1 MKNWKPFCSLF
12 SQLAMTMVFELGL
25 NKSTSKDLPGVDCL
39 SPFDQRKYPKQS
51 TVRTMEERR
60 ALLGCFLIT
69 STYFDSLHKSLRG
82 AY

>member
-25 NKSTSKDLPGVDCL
+25 NKSMKDLPGVDCL
-39 SPFDQRKYPKQS
+39 SPFDQRKYPKLS

-69 STYFDSLHKSLRG
+69 STYFDSLHTSLRG